1 MSSLA
6 QGDRPASRDLVR
18 PGREDSA
25 PPAMQDDQE
34 TPSLL
39 DYPATYLLIGIN
51 LAVYAL
57 MYRFGPLPAV
67 LRGHT
72 LTAVSFTSMA
82 GLREFGV
89 LLAQIFTEPFSERIL
104 TYFGSCNPYLILAHG
119 QWWRLATSMF
129 VHVTMMHL
137 LLNMWC
143 LWNLGLFGEPLLGK
157 PGLVAVYLLTGAAGM
172 LLSLILSV
180 AAGQTNGVVAG
191 ASGAVFGLAGI
202 LIVLLSNR
210 KLAAPWEELRS
221 LRLQVVFFALA
232 NLLLGMLPGLLPR
245 LSPGLSRSL
254 PFRLEDLPRIDNS
267 AHLGGFVCGLA
278 LGFPLFPRMT
288 SGKSSYRA
296 RQALVFGSAA
306 LLLIL
311 TAYAVATFAR

>member
-6 QGDRPASRDLVR
+6 QGDRTTSDDLVSS
-18 PGREDSA
+18 GRDVA
-25 PPAMQDDQE
+25 ALPALEEEQG

-51 LAVYAL
+51 LALYAV

-67 LRGHT
+67 LHSHT
-72 LTAVSFTSMA
+72 VTAVSFTSVA
-82 GLREFGV
+82 GLRELGV
-89 LLAQIFTEPFSERIL
+89 VLAQIFTEPFSERVL
-104 TYFGSCNPYLILAHG
+104 TIFGSCNPYLILAQG
-119 QWWRLATSMF
+119 QWWRLGTSMF
-129 VHVTMMHL
+129 VHVTLLHL

-172 LLSLILSV
+172 MQSLILSV
-180 AAGQTNGVVAG
+180 VSGQTHGVVAG

-245 LSPGLSRSL
+245 LSPGLSRAL

-296 RQALVFGSAA
+296 RQALVFGTAA
-306 LLLIL
+306 LVLLLIG
-311 TAYAVATFAR
+311 YAVAAYAR